1 MPVEFAMNR
10 QEPTVD
16 TTSEVMHCYVQLAS
30 KVAKMVQLAK
40 DKNWGALPDAEARC
54 AAIVARLQVIE
65 PTQTLS
71 PTEMAEARRL
81 IACIQSDQATVSS
94 IVKPQLEQLVE
105 NMSAL
110 QARKSLDKAYRTS
123 H

>member
-1 MPVEFAMNR
+1 MKK
-10 QEPTVD
+10 QEPTMA
-16 TTSEVMHCYVQLAS
+16 TTSEVLHCYTQLAS

-40 DKNWGALPDAEARC
+40 DKNWGALPDAEAQC

-65 PTQTLS
+65 PTATLS

-81 IACIQSDQATVSS
+81 IAAIHADQAIVSG

-110 QARKSLDKAYRTS
+110 QARKSLGKAYRTS